1 MLHRPLAGKVAIVTG
16 AGSPIGLGRAMTL
29 GLVQAGARVAML
41 DVNEDWLEQTANDV
55 REIGGDNCVIT
66 RVCDVSDA
74 ESAEEAVH
82 KTIAGLGGLHILVN
96 NAGINRQGPI
106 DTVSEE
112 DWDDIMAVNLKG
124 PFLISQEIL
133 PIMVGIGGGRI
144 INIASVSG
152 LYGGPTTAHYA
163 ASKAGLISLTQ
174 VLARWGADHNIFV
187 NSISPGIIE
196 TDLTR
201 EELRGGGGKNVVGL
215 TLLKR
220 PGQVEDV
227 ASIAVMLASDEQN
240 YMTGQTI
247 SPNGGS
253 YFTD

>member
-1 MLHRPLAGKVAIVTG
+1 MTDRLKGKVCLITG
-16 AGSPIGLGRAMTL
+16 GGRGLGKAMALAFAAEGPKAVAISYVSNEAYAEETCEAVAEL
-29 GLVQAGARVAML
+29 GSTAYMTPVEVTDRESIKSW
-41 DVNEDWLEQTANDV
+41 VNHIV
-55 REIGGDNCVIT
+55 
-66 RVCDVSDA
+66 DA
-74 ESAEEAVH
+74 EDQIDV
-82 KTIAGLGGLHILVN
+82 LVN

-106 DTVSEE
+106 DTVTEP
-112 DWDDIMAVNLKG
+112 DWDEIMAVNLKG
-124 PFLISQEIL
+124 PFLVSQEVL
-133 PIMVGIGGGRI
+133 PLMVEAGGGRI

-174 VLARWGADHNIFV
+174 VLARWGAEHNILV

-196 TDLTR
+196 TELTR
-201 EELRGGGGKNVVGL
+201 EELRSGGGAGVVAL

-220 PGQVEDV
+220 PGEVDDV
-227 ASIAVMLASDEQN
+227 SSIAVMLASDEQN
-240 YMTGQTI
+240 YMTGQPI

>member
-1 MLHRPLAGKVAIVTG
+1 MNRLKDRVCLVTG
-16 AGSPIGLGRAMTL
+16 GGRGLGKAMAIAFAEEGAQTVSISYTSRPDYAEETAKL
-29 GLVQAGARVAML
+29 IEAAGAKASIHKVEVTNRASIKAWTDAIAATEGRI
-41 DVNEDWLEQTANDV
+41 DV
-55 REIGGDNCVIT
+55 
-66 RVCDVSDA
+66 
-74 ESAEEAVH
+74 
-82 KTIAGLGGLHILVN
+82 LVN

-106 DTVSEE
+106 NTVTEK

-124 PFLISQEIL
+124 PFLVSQEVL
-133 PIMVGIGGGRI
+133 PHMVNAGGGRI
-144 INIASVSG
+144 INISSVSG

-174 VLARWGADHNIFV
+174 VLARWGAEHNILV
-187 NSISPGIIE
+187 NSIAPGIIE

-201 EELRGGGGKNVVGL
+201 EELRSGGGAKVVGL

-220 PGQVEDV
+220 PGQVGDV
-227 ASIAVMLASDEQN
+227 SSLAVLLASDEQN

-253 YFTD
+253 YFTS

>member
-1 MLHRPLAGKVAIVTG
+1 MADRLKGKVCLITG
-16 AGSPIGLGRAMTL
+16 GGRGLGKAMAL
-29 GLVQAGARVAML
+29 AFAREGAKAIAISYVS
-41 DVNEDWLEQTANDV
+41 NEHY
-55 REIGGDNCVIT
+55 
-66 RVCDVSDA
+66 
-74 ESAEEAVH
+74 AEE
-82 KTIAGLGGLHILVN
+82 TCQEIAELGSTAYMTPVEVTSRESIEAWVGHIADVEGQIDVLVN

-106 DTVSEE
+106 DTVTEE
-112 DWDDIMAVNLKG
+112 DWDEIMAVNLKG
-124 PFLISQEIL
+124 PFLVSQAVL
-133 PIMVGIGGGRI
+133 PHMVKARSGRI

-174 VLARWGADHNIFV
+174 VLARYGSEHGILV

-201 EELRGGGGKNVVGL
+201 EELRSGGGAGVVAL

-227 ASIAVMLASDEQN
+227 SSIAVMLAGDEQN

>member
-1 MLHRPLAGKVAIVTG
+1 MSRLEDKVCLITG
-16 AGSPIGLGRAMTL
+16 GGRGLGKAMAIAFAE
-29 GLVQAGARVAML
+29 AGARAI
-41 DVNEDWLEQTANDV
+41 A
-55 REIGGDNCVIT
+55 IT
-66 RVCDVSDA
+66 YTSRPDY
-74 ESAEEAVH
+74 AEETA
-82 KTIAGLGGLHILVN
+82 KLIEAAGAKAYTHSVEVTDRASIKSWTDAIVEAEGRIDVLVN

-106 DTVSEE
+106 DTVTES
-112 DWDDIMAVNLKG
+112 DWDEIMAVNLKG
-124 PFLISQEIL
+124 PFLVSQEVL
-133 PIMVGIGGGRI
+133 PHMVTNGSGRI
-144 INIASVSG
+144 INISSVSG

-174 VLARWGADHNIFV
+174 VLARWGAEHNILV
-187 NSISPGIIE
+187 NAIAPGIIE

-201 EELRGGGGKNVVGL
+201 EELRSGGGATVVGL

-227 ASIAVMLASDEQN
+227 SSLAVMLASDEQS

-253 YFTD
+253 YFTA

>member
-1 MLHRPLAGKVAIVTG
+1 MNRLKDKVCLVTGGGRGLGKAMAVAFAEEGATAVAITYTSRPDY
-16 AGSPIGLGRAMTL
+16 AEETAKLIEE
-29 GLVQAGARVAML
+29 AGAKASVHEVEVTSRDSIKACTDAIVEAEGRI
-41 DVNEDWLEQTANDV
+41 DV
-55 REIGGDNCVIT
+55 
-66 RVCDVSDA
+66 
-74 ESAEEAVH
+74 
-82 KTIAGLGGLHILVN
+82 LVN

-106 DTVSEE
+106 DTVTEQ

-124 PFLISQEIL
+124 PFLVSQEVL
-133 PIMVGIGGGRI
+133 PHMVANGGGRI
-144 INIASVSG
+144 INISSVSG

-174 VLARWGADHNIFV
+174 VLARWGSEHNILV
-187 NSISPGIIE
+187 NSIAPGIIE

-201 EELRGGGGKNVVGL
+201 EELRSGGGATVVGL

-227 ASIAVMLASDEQN
+227 SSLAILLASDEQS

-253 YFTD
+253 YFTA

>member
-1 MLHRPLAGKVAIVTG
+1 MADRLKGKVCLITG
-16 AGSPIGLGRAMTL
+16 GGRGLGKAMAL
-29 GLVQAGARVAML
+29 AFANEGAKAVA
-41 DVNEDWLEQTANDV
+41 
-55 REIGGDNCVIT
+55 ISY
-66 RVCDVSDA
+66 VSNPDQ
-74 ESAEEAVH
+74 AEETCKA
-82 KTIAGLGGLHILVN
+82 IAETGCTAYMTQVDVTNRESIKGWVIQIIDSEGEIDVLVN

-106 DTVSEE
+106 DTVTEE
-112 DWDDIMAVNLKG
+112 DWDEIIAVNLKG
-124 PFLISQEIL
+124 PFMVSQEVL
-133 PIMVGIGGGRI
+133 PDMVDSGGGRI

-174 VLARWGADHNIFV
+174 VLARWGAEHNILV

-201 EELRGGGGKNVVGL
+201 EELRSGGGAGVVDL

-227 ASIAVMLASDEQN
+227 ASVAVMLASDEQN
-240 YMTGQTI
+240 YMTGQTV

-253 YFTD
+253 YFTN

>member
-1 MLHRPLAGKVAIVTG
+1 MDKRLEGKVSLITG
-16 AGSPIGLGRAMTL
+16 GSRGLGKAM
-29 GLVQAGARVAML
+29 AIAFAKEGAKAIGITYVT
-41 DVNEDWLEQTANDV
+41 NE
-55 REIGGDNCVIT
+55 
-66 RVCDVSDA
+66 
-74 ESAEEAVH
+74 ESARKTCEEITSYGCTAYMNRVEVTKRESIKH
-82 KTIAGLGGLHILVN
+82 WLKQISVAEGQIDVLVN
-96 NAGINRQGPI
+96 NAGINRAGPL
-106 DTVSEE
+106 DTVTEE

-124 PFLISQEIL
+124 PFLVSQEVL
-133 PIMVGIGGGRI
+133 PIMVSTGGGRI

-201 EELRGGGGKNVVGL
+201 EELRGEGGKTVVGL

-253 YFTD
+253 YFAD

>member
-1 MLHRPLAGKVAIVTG
+1 MDKRLEGKVSLITG
-16 AGSPIGLGRAMTL
+16 GSRGLGKAM
-29 GLVQAGARVAML
+29 AIAFAKEGAKAIGITYVA
-41 DVNEDWLEQTANDV
+41 NE
-55 REIGGDNCVIT
+55 
-66 RVCDVSDA
+66 
-74 ESAEEAVH
+74 ESARKTCEEITSYGCTAYMNRVEVTKRESIEH
-82 KTIAGLGGLHILVN
+82 WLKQISVAEGQIDVLVN
-96 NAGINRQGPI
+96 NAGINRAGPL
-106 DTVSEE
+106 DTVTEE
-112 DWDDIMAVNLKG
+112 DWDEIMAVNLKG
-124 PFLISQEIL
+124 PFLVSQEVL
-133 PIMVGIGGGRI
+133 PMMVGTGGGRI

-187 NSISPGIIE
+187 NSIAPGIIE

-201 EELRGGGGKNVVGL
+201 EELRTGGGKNVVGL

-253 YFTD
+253 YFAD

>member
-1 MLHRPLAGKVAIVTG
+1 MEKKHDLTTLRICFSNDNSSSSITPRFFAECANLMQSPFIKV
-16 AGSPIGLGRAMTL
+16 PRMT
-29 GLVQAGARVAML
+29 
-41 DVNEDWLEQTANDV
+41 
-55 REIGGDNCVIT
+55 
-66 RVCDVSDA
+66 
-74 ESAEEAVH
+74 
-82 KTIAGLGGLHILVN
+82 ILVL
-96 NAGINRQGPI
+96 R
-106 DTVSEE
+106 
-112 DWDDIMAVNLKG
+112 L
-124 PFLISQEIL
+124 
-133 PIMVGIGGGRI
+133 GGRI

-201 EELRGGGGKNVVGL
+201 EELRTGGGKNVVGL

-253 YFTD
+253 YFAD

>member
-1 MLHRPLAGKVAIVTG
+1 MDKRLEGKVSLITG
-16 AGSPIGLGRAMTL
+16 GGRGLGKAM
-29 GLVQAGARVAML
+29 AIAFAKEGAKAIGITYVTQEESARKTCEEITRYGCTAYMHRVE
-41 DVNEDWLEQTANDV
+41 VTNRESIKDWLKQISDTEGRVDV
-55 REIGGDNCVIT
+55 
-66 RVCDVSDA
+66 
-74 ESAEEAVH
+74 
-82 KTIAGLGGLHILVN
+82 LVN

-106 DTVSEE
+106 DTVTEE

-124 PFLISQEIL
+124 PFLVSQEIL
-133 PIMVGIGGGRI
+133 PLMIGTGGGRI

-187 NSISPGIIE
+187 NSISPGIVE

-201 EELRGGGGKNVVGL
+201 EELRAGGGKKVVGL

-253 YFTD
+253 YFVD

>member
-1 MLHRPLAGKVAIVTG
+1 MSDRLNGKVCLITG
-16 AGSPIGLGRAMTL
+16 GGRGLGKAMAL
-29 GLVQAGARVAML
+29 AFANEGAKAVAITYNS
-41 DVNEDWLEQTANDV
+41 NEKYAEETCQL
-55 REIGGDNCVIT
+55 I
-66 RVCDVSDA
+66 A
-74 ESAEEAVH
+74 ESGSTAYMTPVEV
-82 KTIAGLGGLHILVN
+82 T
-96 NAGINRQGPI
+96 NRESI
-106 DTVSEE
+106 KAWV
-112 DWDDIMAVNLKG
+112 V
-124 PFLISQEIL
+124 SQEVL
-133 PIMVGIGGGRI
+133 PFMVENNGGRI

-174 VLARWGADHNIFV
+174 VLARWGAEHGILV

-201 EELRGGGGKNVVGL
+201 EELRSGGGAGVVAL

-220 PGQVEDV
+220 PGQVDDV
-227 ASIAVMLASDEQN
+227 SSIAVMLASDEQN

>member
-1 MLHRPLAGKVAIVTG
+1 LTERLKGKVCLVTG
-16 AGSPIGLGRAMTL
+16 GSRGLGKAM
-29 GLVQAGARVAML
+29 AIAFAKEGAKAVGITYITQERSAKETYEEITSFGCNAYMHRVE
-41 DVNEDWLEQTANDV
+41 VTNRESIKDWLKQ
-55 REIGGDNCVIT
+55 I
-66 RVCDVSDA
+66 SDA
-74 ESAEEAVH
+74 EGRVDV
-82 KTIAGLGGLHILVN
+82 LVN

-106 DTVSEE
+106 DTVTEE

-133 PIMVGIGGGRI
+133 PIMVSIGGGRI

-201 EELRGGGGKNVVGL
+201 EELRGGGGKTVVGL
-215 TLLKR
+215 TLMKR

>member
-1 MLHRPLAGKVAIVTG
+1 MTDRLKGKVCLITG
-16 AGSPIGLGRAMTL
+16 GGRGLGKAIALAFAKEGAKAVAISYVSNEKYAEDTCNQLTML
-29 GLVQAGARVAML
+29 GTNAYMNPVEVTNRESIKAWINHIIDTEGHI
-41 DVNEDWLEQTANDV
+41 DV
-55 REIGGDNCVIT
+55 
-66 RVCDVSDA
+66 
-74 ESAEEAVH
+74 
-82 KTIAGLGGLHILVN
+82 LVN
-96 NAGINRQGPI
+96 NAGINKQGPI
-106 DTVSEE
+106 DAVTEE
-112 DWDDIMAVNLKG
+112 DWDEIMAVNLKG
-124 PFLISQEIL
+124 PFLVSQEVL
-133 PIMVGIGGGRI
+133 PDMVDSGGGRI

-174 VLARWGADHNIFV
+174 VIARWGAKHNIMV

-201 EELRGGGGKNVVGL
+201 EELASGGGAGVVAL

-220 PGQVEDV
+220 SGQVEDV
-227 ASIAVMLASDEQN
+227 SSIAVMLASDEQN

-253 YFTD
+253 YFTA

>member
-1 MLHRPLAGKVAIVTG
+1 MNRIKDKVCLITGGGRGLGKAMAVAFAEEGARAVAISYTSRPDYAEETG
-16 AGSPIGLGRAMTL
+16 KLIEA
-29 GLVQAGARVAML
+29 AGAKSYTHEVEVTNRDSIKAWTDAITAAEGKI
-41 DVNEDWLEQTANDV
+41 DV
-55 REIGGDNCVIT
+55 
-66 RVCDVSDA
+66 
-74 ESAEEAVH
+74 
-82 KTIAGLGGLHILVN
+82 LVN

-106 DTVSEE
+106 DTVTES

-124 PFLISQEIL
+124 PFLVSQEVL
-133 PIMVGIGGGRI
+133 PHMVSGGGGRI

-174 VLARWGADHNIFV
+174 VLARWGAQHNILV
-187 NSISPGIIE
+187 NSIAPGIIE

-201 EELRGGGGKNVVGL
+201 EELRSGGGATVVGL

-220 PGQVEDV
+220 PGQVGDV
-227 ASIAVMLASDEQN
+227 SSLAVMLASDEQS

-253 YFTD
+253 YFTA

>member
-1 MLHRPLAGKVAIVTG
+1 MNRLTDKVCLITGGGRGLGKAMAIAYAEEGAKAVAITYTSRPDY
-16 AGSPIGLGRAMTL
+16 AEETAK
-29 GLVQAGARVAML
+29 LVEAAGATAYTLRMEVTSRSSIKSSIDEIVTAENRL
-41 DVNEDWLEQTANDV
+41 DV
-55 REIGGDNCVIT
+55 
-66 RVCDVSDA
+66 
-74 ESAEEAVH
+74 
-82 KTIAGLGGLHILVN
+82 LVN
-96 NAGINRQGPI
+96 NAGINKQGPI
-106 DTVSEE
+106 DTVTEQ

-124 PFLISQEIL
+124 PFMVSQEAL
-133 PIMVGIGGGRI
+133 PQMVSQKSGRI

-174 VLARWGADHNIFV
+174 VLARYGAEHNILV

-201 EELRGGGGKNVVGL
+201 DELRSGGGAKVVGL

-220 PGQVEDV
+220 PGQVDDV
-227 ASIAVMLASDEQN
+227 SSLAVMLASDEQS

-253 YFTD
+253 YFTA

>member
-1 MLHRPLAGKVAIVTG
+1 MADRLKGKVCMITG
-16 AGSPIGLGRAMTL
+16 GGRGLGKAMAL
-29 GLVQAGARVAML
+29 AFAREGAKAIAISYVS
-41 DVNEDWLEQTANDV
+41 NEQY
-55 REIGGDNCVIT
+55 
-66 RVCDVSDA
+66 
-74 ESAEEAVH
+74 AEETC
-82 KTIAGLGGLHILVN
+82 KEIAELGSTAYMTPVEVTNRDSIKSWVNHIIDVEGHIDVLVN

-106 DTVSEE
+106 DTVTEE
-112 DWDDIMAVNLKG
+112 DWDEIMAVNLKG
-124 PFLISQEIL
+124 PFLVSQEVL
-133 PIMVGIGGGRI
+133 PDMVESGGGRI

-174 VLARWGADHNIFV
+174 VLARYGAEHGILV

-201 EELRGGGGKNVVGL
+201 EELRSGGGAGVVAL

-227 ASIAVMLASDEQN
+227 SSVAVLLASDEQN
-240 YMTGQTI
+240 YITGQTI

>member
-1 MLHRPLAGKVAIVTG
+1 MRELDGRVAVVTG
-16 AGSPIGLGRAMTL
+16 AASGIGLAMTEAFLAEGMSVVMADVQEDALTARASRLESAGAPVL
-29 GLVQAGARVAML
+29 GVLCDVTDPAAVQALADATL
-41 DVNEDWLEQTANDV
+41 DHF
-55 REIGGDNCVIT
+55 GG
-66 RVCDVSDA
+66 
-74 ESAEEAVH
+74 VH
-82 KTIAGLGGLHILVN
+82 VLCN
-96 NAGINRQGPI
+96 NAGVGPTGPMLLTTPTEWQWLI
-106 DTVSEE
+106 
-112 DWDDIMAVNLKG
+112 AVNVLG
-124 PFLISQEIL
+124 VAYGVTTFAPL
-133 PIMVGIGGGRI
+133 MVEAGGGRI

-174 VLARWGADHNIFV
+174 VLARWGAEHNILV

-196 TDLTR
+196 TELTR
-201 EELRGGGGKNVVGL
+201 EELRSGGGAGVVAL

-220 PGQVEDV
+220 PGEVGDV
-227 ASIAVMLASDEQN
+227 SSIAVMLASDEQN

>member
-1 MLHRPLAGKVAIVTG
+1 MTDRLKGKVCLITG
-16 AGSPIGLGRAMTL
+16 GGRGLGKAIALAFAKEGAKAVAISYVSNEKYAKDTCKQLAEL
-29 GLVQAGARVAML
+29 GTTAYMAPVEVTNRESIKGWVNHII
-41 DVNEDWLEQTANDV
+41 DVEGDIDV
-55 REIGGDNCVIT
+55 LI
-66 RVCDVSDA
+66 
-74 ESAEEAVH
+74 
-82 KTIAGLGGLHILVN
+82 N
-96 NAGINRQGPI
+96 NAGINKQGPI
-106 DTVSEE
+106 DTVTEE
-112 DWDDIMAVNLKG
+112 DWDEIMAVNLKG
-124 PFLISQEIL
+124 PFMVSQEVL
-133 PIMVGIGGGRI
+133 PNMVDSGGGRI

-174 VLARWGADHNIFV
+174 VLARWGAEHNIMV

-201 EELRGGGGKNVVGL
+201 EELASGGGAGVVAL

-220 PGQVEDV
+220 PGQIEDV
-227 ASIAVMLASDEQN
+227 SSIAVMLASDEQN

-253 YFTD
+253 YFTA

>member
-1 MLHRPLAGKVAIVTG
+1 MTDRLKGKVCLITG
-16 AGSPIGLGRAMTL
+16 GGRGLGKAMALAFAAEGSKAVAISYVSNEAYAEETCEAVVEL
-29 GLVQAGARVAML
+29 GS
-41 DVNEDWLEQTANDV
+41 TAYIV
-55 REIGGDNCVIT
+55 
-66 RVCDVSDA
+66 DA
-74 ESAEEAVH
+74 EDQIDV
-82 KTIAGLGGLHILVN
+82 LVN

-106 DTVSEE
+106 DTVTEP
-112 DWDDIMAVNLKG
+112 DWDEIMAVNLKG
-124 PFLISQEIL
+124 PFLVSQEVL
-133 PIMVGIGGGRI
+133 PLMVEAGGGRI

-174 VLARWGADHNIFV
+174 VLARWGAEHNILV

-196 TDLTR
+196 TELTR
-201 EELRGGGGKNVVGL
+201 EELRSGGGAGVVAL

-220 PGQVEDV
+220 PGEVDDV
-227 ASIAVMLASDEQN
+227 SSIAVMLASDEQN

>member
-1 MLHRPLAGKVAIVTG
+1 MGDRLTGKVCLVTG
-16 AGSPIGLGRAMTL
+16 GGRGLGKAIAL
-29 GLVQAGARVAML
+29 AFAEEGAKAVA
-41 DVNEDWLEQTANDV
+41 
-55 REIGGDNCVIT
+55 ISY
-66 RVCDVSDA
+66 VSDA
-74 ESAEEAVH
+74 ESAEETCQAM
-82 KTIAGLGGLHILVN
+82 AELGTTAYMTPVEVTNRDSIKSWVSHIIDSQGDIDVLVN
-96 NAGINRQGPI
+96 NAGINKQGSI
-106 DTVSEE
+106 DTVTED
-112 DWDDIMAVNLKG
+112 DWDEIMAVNLKG
-124 PFLISQEIL
+124 PFMVSQEVL
-133 PIMVGIGGGRI
+133 PDMVDSGGGRI

-174 VLARWGADHNIFV
+174 VLARWGAPHNILV

-201 EELRGGGGKNVVGL
+201 EELRSGGGAGVVAL

-227 ASIAVMLASDEQN
+227 SSVAVMLASDEQN
-240 YMTGQTI
+240 YITGQTI

-253 YFTD
+253 YFTA

>member
-1 MLHRPLAGKVAIVTG
+1 MNRLKDKVCLVTGGGRGLGKAMAVAFAEEGAKAVAISYTSRPDY
-16 AGSPIGLGRAMTL
+16 AQETAKLIEE
-29 GLVQAGARVAML
+29 AGATAHVHEVEVTSRDSIKAWTDAIAAAEGRI
-41 DVNEDWLEQTANDV
+41 DV
-55 REIGGDNCVIT
+55 
-66 RVCDVSDA
+66 
-74 ESAEEAVH
+74 
-82 KTIAGLGGLHILVN
+82 LVN

-106 DTVSEE
+106 DTVTEA
-112 DWDDIMAVNLKG
+112 DWDEIMAVNLKG
-124 PFLISQEIL
+124 PFLVSQEVL
-133 PIMVGIGGGRI
+133 PHMVSGSGGRI

-174 VLARWGADHNIFV
+174 VLARWGAEHNILV
-187 NSISPGIIE
+187 NSIAPGIIE

-201 EELRGGGGKNVVGL
+201 EELRSGGGAKVVGL

-220 PGQVEDV
+220 PGQVADV
-227 ASIAVMLASDEQN
+227 SSLAVMLASDEQS

-253 YFTD
+253 YFTA

>member
-1 MLHRPLAGKVAIVTG
+1 MNRLENKVCLITGGGRGLGKAMAIAFAEEGASAVAISYTSRRDY
-16 AGSPIGLGRAMTL
+16 AEETAK
-29 GLVQAGARVAML
+29 LVEEAGAKAYMHEVEVTDRASIKAWIDSITGSEGRI
-41 DVNEDWLEQTANDV
+41 DV
-55 REIGGDNCVIT
+55 
-66 RVCDVSDA
+66 
-74 ESAEEAVH
+74 
-82 KTIAGLGGLHILVN
+82 LVN

-106 DTVSEE
+106 DTVTEA

-124 PFLISQEIL
+124 PFLVSQEVL
-133 PIMVGIGGGRI
+133 PHMVSGGGGRI
-144 INIASVSG
+144 INISSVSG

-174 VLARWGADHNIFV
+174 VLARWGAEHNILV
-187 NSISPGIIE
+187 NSIAPGIIE

-201 EELRGGGGKNVVGL
+201 EELRSGGGAKVVGL

-220 PGQVEDV
+220 PGQVGDV
-227 ASIAVMLASDEQN
+227 SSLAVMLASDEQS

-253 YFTD
+253 YFTA

>member
-1 MLHRPLAGKVAIVTG
+1 MALAFAREGAKAVAISYISNEAYAEETCQALAELGTTAYMTPVEVTH
-16 AGSPIGLGRAMTL
+16 
-29 GLVQAGARVAML
+29 QASIKAWVDHIA
-41 DVNEDWLEQTANDV
+41 
-55 REIGGDNCVIT
+55 
-66 RVCDVSDA
+66 DA
-74 ESAEEAVH
+74 EGRIDV
-82 KTIAGLGGLHILVN
+82 LVN
-96 NAGINRQGPI
+96 NAGINRQGPV
-106 DTVSEE
+106 DTVTEA
-112 DWDDIMAVNLKG
+112 DWDEIMAVNLKG
-124 PFLISQEIL
+124 PFLVTQAVL
-133 PIMVGIGGGRI
+133 PLMVEAGGGRV

-174 VLARWGADHNIFV
+174 VLARWGAEHGILV

-201 EELRGGGGKNVVGL
+201 EELRSGGGAGVVAL

>member
-1 MLHRPLAGKVAIVTG
+1 MSDRLNGKVCLITG
-16 AGSPIGLGRAMTL
+16 GGRGLGKAMAL
-29 GLVQAGARVAML
+29 AFANEGAKAVAITYNS
-41 DVNEDWLEQTANDV
+41 NEKYAEETCQLIAESGSTAYMTPVEVTN
-55 REIGGDNCVIT
+55 RESIKAWVAHIA
-66 RVCDVSDA
+66 DA
-74 ESAEEAVH
+74 EGQIDV
-82 KTIAGLGGLHILVN
+82 LVN
-96 NAGINRQGPI
+96 NAGINKQGPI
-106 DTVSEE
+106 DTVTEE
-112 DWDDIMAVNLKG
+112 DWDEIMGVNLKG
-124 PFLISQEIL
+124 PFLVSQEVL
-133 PIMVGIGGGRI
+133 PFMVENNGGRI

-174 VLARWGADHNIFV
+174 VLARWGAEHGILV

-201 EELRGGGGKNVVGL
+201 EELRSGGGAGVVAL

-220 PGQVEDV
+220 PGQVDDV
-227 ASIAVMLASDEQN
+227 SSIAVMLASDEQN

>member
-1 MLHRPLAGKVAIVTG
+1 MTDRLSGKVCLITG
-16 AGSPIGLGRAMTL
+16 GGRGLGKAMAL
-29 GLVQAGARVAML
+29 AFAKEGAKAVAISF
-41 DVNEDWLEQTANDV
+41 VANEKYAKETCEEIAATGCTAYMTPVEVTN
-55 REIGGDNCVIT
+55 RESIKAW
-66 RVCDVSDA
+66 VSHIADA
-74 ESAEEAVH
+74 E
-82 KTIAGLGGLHILVN
+82 GGIDVLVN

-106 DTVSEE
+106 DTVTED
-112 DWDDIMAVNLKG
+112 DWDEIMGVNLKG
-124 PFLISQEIL
+124 PFLVSQEVL
-133 PIMVGIGGGRI
+133 PVMVKAGGGRI

-174 VLARWGADHNIFV
+174 VLARWGAEHGILV

-201 EELRGGGGKNVVGL
+201 EELRSGGGAGVVAL

-220 PGQVEDV
+220 PGQVADV
-227 ASIAVMLASDEQN
+227 SSIAVMLASDEQS

>member
-1 MLHRPLAGKVAIVTG
+1 MGDRLNGKVCLITG
-16 AGSPIGLGRAMTL
+16 GGRGLGKAMALAFAGEGAKAVAISYVSNEAYAKET
-29 GLVQAGARVAML
+29 VQAIRDAGRSAYMTSVEVTNRESIKAWVSEISEAEGQV
-41 DVNEDWLEQTANDV
+41 DV
-55 REIGGDNCVIT
+55 
-66 RVCDVSDA
+66 
-74 ESAEEAVH
+74 
-82 KTIAGLGGLHILVN
+82 LVN

-106 DTVSEE
+106 DTVTEE

-124 PFLISQEIL
+124 PFLVSQEVL
-133 PIMVGIGGGRI
+133 PMMVKAGGGRI

-174 VLARWGADHNIFV
+174 VLARWGAEHGILV

-201 EELRGGGGKNVVGL
+201 EELASGGGAGVVAL

-227 ASIAVMLASDEQN
+227 SSIAVMLASDEQN

>member
-1 MLHRPLAGKVAIVTG
+1 MVDRLKGKVCLITG
-16 AGSPIGLGRAMTL
+16 GGRGLGKGMALAFAKESARAIAISYVSNKTYAEETCNKLTELGSTAYMTQVEVTDR
-29 GLVQAGARVAML
+29 GSIKAW
-41 DVNEDWLEQTANDV
+41 VNQIV
-55 REIGGDNCVIT
+55 
-66 RVCDVSDA
+66 DA
-74 ESAEEAVH
+74 EGQIDV
-82 KTIAGLGGLHILVN
+82 LVN

-106 DTVSEE
+106 DTVTEE
-112 DWDDIMAVNLKG
+112 DWDEIMAVNLKG
-124 PFLISQEIL
+124 PFLVSQEVL
-133 PIMVGIGGGRI
+133 PLMVGAGGGRI

-174 VLARWGADHNIFV
+174 VLARWGAEHGILV

-201 EELRGGGGKNVVGL
+201 EELRSGGGAGVVAL

-220 PGQVEDV
+220 PGRVDDV
-227 ASIAVMLASDEQN
+227 TSIAVMLASDEQS

>member
-1 MLHRPLAGKVAIVTG
+1 MNRLKDKICLVTGGGRGLGKAMAVAFAEEGAKAVAISYTSRPDYAEETAKLIET
-16 AGSPIGLGRAMTL
+16 AGSKAYVHQVEVTSRESIKAWINAIAADEGRI
-29 GLVQAGARVAML
+29 
-41 DVNEDWLEQTANDV
+41 DV
-55 REIGGDNCVIT
+55 
-66 RVCDVSDA
+66 
-74 ESAEEAVH
+74 
-82 KTIAGLGGLHILVN
+82 LVN

-106 DTVSEE
+106 DTVTES
-112 DWDDIMAVNLKG
+112 DWDEIMAVNLKG
-124 PFLISQEIL
+124 PFLVSQEVL
-133 PIMVGIGGGRI
+133 PHMVSGGGGRI

-174 VLARWGADHNIFV
+174 VLARWGAQHNILV
-187 NSISPGIIE
+187 NSIAPGIIE

-201 EELRGGGGKNVVGL
+201 EELRSGGGATVVGL

-220 PGQVEDV
+220 PGQVGDV
-227 ASIAVMLASDEQN
+227 SSLAVMLASDEQS

-253 YFTD
+253 YFTA